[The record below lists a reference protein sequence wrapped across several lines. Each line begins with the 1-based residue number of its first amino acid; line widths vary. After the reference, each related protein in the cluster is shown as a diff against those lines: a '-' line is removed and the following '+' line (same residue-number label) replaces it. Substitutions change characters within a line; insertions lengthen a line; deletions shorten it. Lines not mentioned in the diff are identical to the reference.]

1 MAKRS
6 DVAPESAPRV
16 RDQAPSGIYG
26 PDGVIVLDGQVL
38 ECPGCRRVAWD
49 SNASLD
55 PGEYIRHRCKCGQ
68 VVIQWGLGR
77 TEPT

>member
-26 PDGVIVLDGQVL
+26 PDGVIVLDGHDKVL
-38 ECPGCRRVAWD
+38 HSELVAEIGD
-49 SNASLD
+49 
-55 PGEYIRHRCKCGQ
+55 
-68 VVIQWGLGR
+68 
-77 TEPT
+77 EPDYAAATAVLK